1 MDWALLAYLLLGFA
15 VLMYTVMD
23 GFDLGIGIMLPWQ
36 RDAGL
41 RDQMIHSIAPV
52 WDGNETWL
60 VLGGVLLL
68 AAFPLA
74 FATLLPALY
83 VPVMLML
90 LGLIFRGVAFEFRFK
105 TKRGRQA
112 WDIAFASGS
121 ALAAFAQGLMLAAV
135 IDGRLPNDGS
145 IRLSIF
151 SLFCAFGLMA
161 GYGLLGLTWLHWR
174 GDQALRNWAAKAG
187 RRTLIG
193 MALFL
198 SLISLW
204 TPLLHADIAARWFSL
219 PLMFVLLPIPL
230 ATGWLLWRIDHGL
243 RHGQRKT
250 PFFATVAVF
259 CLGFVGLLVS
269 LFPWLVP
276 GQLDLWQ
283 AAAAPGSLRFM
294 LIGVLLLLP
303 MILGYTYWSYRVFRG
318 PIETAYH
325 G

>member
-1 MDWALLAYLLLGFA
+1 MDWPLLAYLLLGFA

-23 GFDLGIGIMLPWQ
+23 GFDLGIGILLPWQ

-41 RDQMIHSIAPV
+41 RDQMVQSIAPV

-105 TKRGRQA
+105 TRRGRPA

-121 ALAAFAQGLMLAAV
+121 ALAAFAQGLMLATV
-135 IDGRLPNDGS
+135 IDGNLPSDGS
-145 IRLSIF
+145 VRLSIF

-161 GYGLLGLTWLHWR
+161 GYSLLGASWLYWR
-174 GDQALRNWAAKAG
+174 GNNPLQRWAGKVG
-187 RRTLIG
+187 RRAVNG
-193 MALFL
+193 VALFL
-198 SLISLW
+198 ALISLW
-204 TPLLHADIAARWFSL
+204 TPLLHPEIAVRWFSA
-219 PLMFVLLPIPL
+219 PLLFVLLPIPL
-230 ATGWLLWRIDHGL
+230 ATAYLLLTIFRAL
-243 RHGQRKT
+243 QR
-250 PFFATVAVF
+250 PPHWHAFAATVGVF
-259 CLGFVGLLVS
+259 LCGFVGLVVS

-276 GQLDLWQ
+276 GKLDLWQ

-318 PIETAYH
+318 PVEAHYH
-325 G
+325 

>member
-1 MDWALLAYLLLGFA
+1 MDWPLLAYFLLGFA

-23 GFDLGIGIMLPWQ
+23 GFDLGIGILLPWQ
-36 RDAGL
+36 RDAQL
-41 RDQMIHSIAPV
+41 RDQMIQSIAPV

-105 TKRGRQA
+105 TKRGRSA

-121 ALAAFAQGLMLAAV
+121 ALAAFAQGLMLATV
-135 IDGRLPNDGS
+135 IDGHLPSDGS
-145 IRLSIF
+145 VRLSIF

-161 GYGLLGLTWLHWR
+161 GYSLLGASWLYWR
-174 GDQALRNWAAKAG
+174 GDSHLQQWASKVG
-187 RRTLIG
+187 RRAVLG
-193 MALFL
+193 VALFL
-198 SLISLW
+198 AMISLW
-204 TPLLHADIAARWFSL
+204 TPLLHAEIAARWFSM
-219 PLMFVLLPIPL
+219 PLLFALLPIPL
-230 ATGWLLWRIDHGL
+230 ATGYLLLRIFRGL
-243 RHGQRKT
+243 QRT
-250 PFFATVAVF
+250 PRWHAFAATIGVF
-259 CLGFVGLLVS
+259 LCGFVGLVVS

-283 AAAAPGSLRFM
+283 AAAAPGSLQFM
-294 LIGVLLLLP
+294 LVGVVLLLP
-303 MILGYTYWSYRVFRG
+303 MILGYTFWSYRVFRG
-318 PIETAYH
+318 PVETHYH
-325 G
+325 